1 MLSSAVLG
9 LLHYDHVCCNLCHT
23 QLHKCSN
30 SLKPFTDL
38 KSSNHPLILRS
49 DREGNMLIFNSSSR
63 SHSSNSPPL
72 LFHYSFPLQLHT
84 SSRISSHHIASHHIT
99 SHHITSHHI
108 TSNITE
114 EALSLSTKSLGH
126 RHNQSA
132 GTSLATTTDHFES
145 VNLSP
150 TLQNKVC
157 V

>member
-108 TSNITE
+108 EHHRGSFEPVNE
-114 EALSLSTKSLGH
+114 ESGPSPQSICGH
-126 RHNQSA
+126 
-132 GTSLATTTDHFES
+132 ES
-145 VNLSP
+145 CYNH
-150 TLQNKVC
+150 
-157 V
+157 